1 MFYNVLYTSRAQE
14 DLEEWKR
21 QDKRVLKRICMLIA
35 NMRETPYSGIGKP
48 EALRFE
54 WSGCYSRRIDV
65 KHRLVYKVNEDE
77 RVIYVLQ
84 MRDHY

>member
-21 QDKRVLKRICMLIA
+21 QDKRVLKRICMLIE

-54 WSGCYSRRIDV
+54 WSGCYSRRIDF
-65 KHRLVYKVNEDE
+65 KHRLVYQVNEEDS
-77 RVIYVLQ
+77 VIYVLQ